1 MLLLVSVTIMAF
13 QALLIASGSIVGKL
27 AEGAQEKQA
36 PFNPSV
42 ITGFQEVTKFLIAT
56 VVFVVLSCNNKHG
69 TTNHL
74 QRPSSRSTT
83 TTTTTVATWKY
94 AIPALLYSVANQAM
108 FHVLVFITPAEF
120 VLLWNTKIIFT
131 AALHCII
138 LKRTLSLP
146 RTLALLGLLVGIVM
160 TEYTIQSNRTETEIT
175 AHLGS
180 TTNNTGTVTDDNSTA
195 DTMFM
200 YQFIAATAT
209 VFFALVVSLANV
221 YTEHI
226 YKKNTASVWEQ
237 NMMLYGFGILC
248 NIGGILIQQSTTR
261 RGVNG
266 SDGSFDDVW
275 IGLNWW
281 CFAMILVG
289 ACSGLITG
297 LILKYIDV
305 LFVIIADAAAVVL
318 NIVLSA
324 LLFGLHI
331 TVVLVVGVV
340 IIVAAI
346 VVYQLNGEN
355 EGNSNAIDSKDRKGM
370 IKLSV
375 EDDDD
380 VEGEREEDY
389 ESGRGGKGEGR
400 EGGSDGLD
408 EANDEDDEN
417 DKDETMFQWEGEE
430 EEEETNPLSLDE
442 QVSFL

>member
-42 ITGFQEVTKFLIAT
+42 IVGFQEVTKFLIAS

-69 TTNHL
+69 TPNHL
-74 QRPSSRSTT
+74 QRPSSRS

-209 VFFALVVSLANV
+209 VFFALVVSLANL
-221 YTEHI
+221 T
-226 YKKNTASVWEQ
+226 
-237 NMMLYGFGILC
+237 C
-248 NIGGILIQQSTTR
+248 R
-261 RGVNG
+261 R
-266 SDGSFDDVW
+266 
-275 IGLNWW
+275 
-281 CFAMILVG
+281 
-289 ACSGLITG
+289 T
-297 LILKYIDV
+297 
-305 LFVIIADAAAVVL
+305 
-318 NIVLSA
+318 
-324 LLFGLHI
+324 
-331 TVVLVVGVV
+331 
-340 IIVAAI
+340 
-346 VVYQLNGEN
+346 
-355 EGNSNAIDSKDRKGM
+355 
-370 IKLSV
+370 
-375 EDDDD
+375 
-380 VEGEREEDY
+380 
-389 ESGRGGKGEGR
+389 
-400 EGGSDGLD
+400 
-408 EANDEDDEN
+408 
-417 DKDETMFQWEGEE
+417 
-430 EEEETNPLSLDE
+430 SL
-442 QVSFL
+442 